1 MGNYRLKCFV
11 ILFLILCALKLT
23 NKVCMCSNTLTQ
35 Q

>member
-23 NKVCMCSNTLTQ
+23 NKVCMYSKP
-35 Q
+35 